1 MKTVLLSLLKK
12 DLYTK
17 YSSLALKL
25 IRSDEPK
32 EILRALDVCHEKSE
46 KDLSIEDLIV
56 TLASCYPEKKN
67 TILIKIVE
75 SWKGTEYN
83 PNLVV
88 SYLEEERKKS
98 NAFDIALK
106 GLEYSE
112 GRIEYSEF
120 QALINDTQEPIE
132 ESEFKFTTDSLSE
145 LKDQTIARGGLK
157 WRLKVLNRLLG
168 PLPNGSFGFVFGR
181 PDIGKSSFLCSEIPY
196 MASQLQEG
204 RPVLWIANEEDPN
217 IVKLRCYQSTFS
229 LTEAQ
234 LFANLESYER
244 QFIAKLGG
252 RLLINA
258 DSDCNNRR
266 VIEQLIELHNPGML
280 VIDQLDN
287 VEGFKDSEKREVMLG
302 LKYRWGRETALK
314 NQIPVMAITQ
324 AAGSGEGKKFLTMND
339 VEEAKTQKQKHAD
352 YILGIGRDVDNE
364 NMRYFHSSKDKLSL
378 SGEKDPAMRHG
389 FGEAVLK
396 GDVSR
401 YFDVGYQEERK

>member
-56 TLASCYPEKKN
+56 TLASCYPEKKH

-75 SWKGTEYN
+75 SWKNTEYN
-83 PNLVV
+83 PDLVV

-120 QALINDTQEPIE
+120 QALLNDTQEPIE

-168 PLPNGSFGFVFGR
+168 PLPNGSFGFIFAR
-181 PDIGKSSFLCSEIPY
+181 PDTGKTSFLSSEIPY
-196 MASQLQEG
+196 MASQLPQG

-234 LFANLESYER
+234 LFANLDSYER
-244 QFIAKLGG
+244 QFKAKLGG

-287 VEGFKDSEKREVMLG
+287 VEGFKDAEKREVMLG
-302 LKYRWGRETALK
+302 LKYRWAREIALK
-314 NQIPVMAITQ
+314 NQIPVLAVTQ

-364 NMRYFHSSKDKLSL
+364 TMRYFHTSKDKLPL
-378 SGEKDPAMRHG
+378 SDGKDPSMRHG
-389 FGEAVLK
+389 FGEGVLK
-396 GDVSR
+396 GDVAR
-401 YFDVGYQEERK
+401 YYDVGYQEERK